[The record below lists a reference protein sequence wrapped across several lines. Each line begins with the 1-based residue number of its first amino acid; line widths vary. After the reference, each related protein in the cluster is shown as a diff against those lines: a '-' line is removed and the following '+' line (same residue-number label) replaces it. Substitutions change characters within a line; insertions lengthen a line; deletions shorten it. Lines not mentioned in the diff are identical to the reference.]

1 VVITDHTNVDY
12 SAMLDSAKLVV
23 DTRNALKKLQSDK
36 LVRL

>member
-1 VVITDHTNVDY
+1 
-12 SAMLDSAKLVV
+12 MLDASKLVV